1 MSATH
6 HAPLPPPPPP
16 APPAEAVALPTL
28 VLFTHKYGFLDEESG
43 LAYEKLEGA
52 VEINPMAIR
61 KLIERQAPILTDPGQ
76 IALWQMNAVKRK
88 AEQDAA
94 DLAELR
100 AKRR

>member
-1 MSATH
+1 
-6 HAPLPPPPPP
+6 LP
-16 APPAEAVALPTL
+16 AL

-52 VEINPMAIR
+52 VEINPAAIR
-61 KLIERQAPILTDPGQ
+61 KLVERQAPVITDPGQ
-76 IALWQMNAVKRK
+76 IALWQMNEAKRK
-88 AEQDAA
+88 ADKEAA